1 MMVTGATEISDRV
14 SKALLQD
21 NRTNDSVI
29 DVSNEGGKITLSGS
43 VDSEELRQAAEE
55 IARSQSGVV
64 LVINDLKI
72 N

>member
-1 MMVTGATEISDRV
+1 MMVTGVTGISDRV

-29 DVSNEGGKITLSGS
+29 DVSNEGSKITLSGS

-64 LVINDLKI
+64 LVINELRVG
-72 N
+72 